1 LLIKAAKENGF
12 TMRTDM
18 LSLYPQQGGGVGAKT
33 GLYRINGKI
42 RKLSPRE
49 CARISGFPDS
59 FILHPK
65 ESESYKQFGN
75 TVVVDVIQH
84 ILLEIIK
91 IGIFESVETQ
101 NKPIK
106 KIPIVSNLI

>member
-1 LLIKAAKENGF
+1 
-12 TMRTDM
+12 
-18 LSLYPQQGGGVGAKT
+18 LYK
-33 GLYRINGKI
+33 INGEI

-59 FILHPK
+59 FVIHPK

-75 TVVVDVIQH
+75 TVIVDVIQH

-91 IGIFESVETQ
+91 TRIFESAETQ
-101 NKPIK
+101 NKPVK
-106 KIPIVSNLI
+106 KIPATSNLI